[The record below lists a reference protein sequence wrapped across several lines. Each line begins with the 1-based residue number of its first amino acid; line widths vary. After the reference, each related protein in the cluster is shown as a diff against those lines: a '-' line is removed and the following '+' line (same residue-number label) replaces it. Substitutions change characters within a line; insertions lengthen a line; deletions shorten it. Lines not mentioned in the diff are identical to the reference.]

1 MATRWWNWKGRQPAP
16 GTFNHSR
23 MPMEKKVWWGFGVAN
38 IRETIQKP
46 PTAEKLAGALEK
58 ILSEQPARLRA
69 TGK

>member
-1 MATRWWNWKGRQPAP
+1 
-16 GTFNHSR
+16 
-23 MPMEKKVWWGFGVAN
+23 MEKKVWWGFGVAN